1 MAREYENRCQTIDI
15 QQLMDE
21 FNSDRL
27 AIEADWIEWLKKT
40 SY

>member
-1 MAREYENRCQTIDI
+1 MAREYENRCGIIDI
-15 QQLMDE
+15 GMLMQE
-21 FNSDRL
+21 FDTDRL